1 MAFTPCEIF
10 LTGFH
15 VNEKPLIFCKA
26 TIFLTLHKKIYYYY
40 LFNKKSTIEKEDF
53 LDWVENI
60 G

>member
-1 MAFTPCEIF
+1 MGFTPCEIF

-26 TIFLTLHKKIYYYY
+26 AIFLTLTKKVYYYN
-40 LFNKKSTIEKEDF
+40 LINKKSTIEKEDF

>member
-1 MAFTPCEIF
+1 MG
-10 LTGFH
+10 L
-15 VNEKPLIFCKA
+15 N
-26 TIFLTLHKKIYYYY
+26 KKIYYYY